1 MEALM
6 LFKSVAA
13 ILVVVFLYYGMD
25 VRRKAGTRYFVTPV
39 WQSLMKICSFALIT
53 AFMWVALSIRQLDMT
68 DWLSLAALVAGTA
81 FVVAAKRALG
91 AVHTFAGQ
99 YLEKPGL
106 VMHGVYA
113 VTRNPLYFGVFLCEF
128 GAALFMLHQTPLLLP
143 QTHPY
148 WLSALAAALIYAVAF
163 NWNMAVN
170 EARYLQGCF
179 GDAYRQYQARV
190 PFLIPFI
197 RPGKEVG

>member
-1 MEALM
+1 MEALT
-6 LFKSVAA
+6 LFKSAAA
-13 ILVVVFLYYGMD
+13 ILIVVFLYYGMD
-25 VRRKAGTRYFVTPV
+25 VRRKVGTRYFVTPV

-53 AFMWVALSIRQLDMT
+53 AFTWVAFSMRQLHVI
-68 DWLSLAALVAGTA
+68 DWLSLAALAAGTG

-99 YLEKPGL
+99 YLEKPKL
-106 VMHGVYA
+106 VMRGVYA
-113 VTRNPLYFGVFLCEF
+113 ITRNPLYFGVFLCEF
-128 GAALFMLHQTPLLLP
+128 GAALLMLDQPPLLLP

-179 GDAYRQYQARV
+179 GDAYRQYRARV

-197 RPGKEVG
+197 RLGKEVE